1 MEITLENLQIVQA
14 YLFGEVKFLDLL
26 AVLMGLDIITGVI
39 KAWKNKRLRSRT
51 AWFGYVRKIGVFGAI
66 IAANIIDIV
75 LQLNGAIAYASVLFY
90 IANEGL
96 SVLENLSEI
105 GVKVPSVIKDK
116 LSVIQSDE
124 KDKGGGK

>member
-1 MEITLENLQIVQA
+1 MTLENLQIVQG
-14 YLFGEVKFLDLL
+14 YLFGGVKFLDLL

-39 KAWKNKRLRSRT
+39 KAWKNKKLRSRT

-75 LQLNGAIAYASVLFY
+75 LQLNGAIAYATVLFY

-96 SVLENLSEI
+96 SVVENLAEI
-105 GVKVPSVIKDK
+105 GVKVPSVIMEK
-116 LSVIQSDE
+116 LQVIQSD
-124 KDKGGGK
+124 DKKGEGK

>member
-124 KDKGGGK
+124 KDKGEGK

>member
-1 MEITLENLQIVQA
+1 MAIENLQIVQG
-14 YLFGEVKFLDLL
+14 YLFGGVKFLDLL

-66 IAANIIDIV
+66 IAANIIDVV
-75 LQLNGAIAYASVLFY
+75 LDLKGAVAYATVLFY

-96 SVLENLSEI
+96 SVVENLAEI
-105 GVKVPSVIKDK
+105 GVKVPSVILDK
-116 LSVIQSDE
+116 LHVIQSDNKGE
-124 KDKGGGK
+124 DK